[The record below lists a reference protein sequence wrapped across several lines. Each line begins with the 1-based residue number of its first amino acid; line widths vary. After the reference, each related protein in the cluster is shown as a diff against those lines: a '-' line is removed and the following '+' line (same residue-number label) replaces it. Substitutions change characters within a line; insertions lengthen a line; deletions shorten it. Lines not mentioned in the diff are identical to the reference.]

1 MRGVRSRL
9 FAAVLFSTTALYPAR
24 AEAGPLLGLL
34 GGIILGTTGIITPLL
49 GFGSIGILNAGYA
62 FGAFLTSGLGSLL
75 LSAGSIALQYALN
88 RPRQQTMEAARIN
101 TRIENGTRWLHA
113 GKVRAGGQAVFG
125 EFDGNGNFWYLLIHG
140 DSELLTNH
148 GYILDE
154 IPVVLDGSNR
164 VTTKEFTRTNTEG
177 GAPWITIWTTTFSPT
192 DPVPPPIAAFKAA
205 FPEWTDDHKL
215 AGTTY
220 SVIKCDAMKAE
231 DRYKAYRWRGPFGI
245 GEPSVSLIGTFSR
258 VYDPREE
265 SHDIDDPSTWT
276 GTRNAALIWAW
287 FRTHPRGRNK
297 PMSSIAWDRVAANA
311 DVCDQTVID
320 KDLNEVPRYACGIS
334 IPDNKE
340 RNAAEGEILLSA
352 DASILF
358 DETGKAWAEVGHWY
372 EPTLTLSK
380 ARDIYAMAKREA
392 QDGEMQTDG
401 VVVTYIEPAF
411 GYIRQDAAAWKNPDF
426 YEDGRTPNYLK
437 VEILACQDHNQAVRL
452 AKAIGKRS
460 QAPHRLAPTA
470 GLRGLRAARERI
482 VDLQYQPRY
491 VGAYEVATPVEE
503 DEAGLTCG
511 FGLVPVDADRWD
523 LLPGEE
529 GDRPVSTGQIDY
541 DETLP
546 YASGVTVAAAPVPG
560 SNGAVVRLEA
570 VFSAPSRADYRFEW
584 QYRKQG
590 DTVYRPMLTLMDSL
604 LSYSDT
610 VEDGGTYEMQT
621 RTVTLSGRANDWKT
635 PPYTLT
641 AVADLTAPSALAA
654 FAVTGGPGP
663 FLGNVPLSF
672 TTVAGDTH
680 LSRIALYRVPHGVTL
695 NKATHFFAR
704 IAAVPGASFAY
715 VIGDTGPTN
724 LLVNG
729 GFATDSDWTKGT
741 GWSITGGKAV
751 HAAGSASALSQSL
764 SLDVG
769 GVYRAYSVTSSW
781 VAGTTRMR
789 LQGGTNVNGALNS
802 GDGAFLASLTAVS
815 GNNAFGI
822 VASSD
827 LDASVDDAIL
837 FKQTA
842 GCTAQGDWD
851 WYAIPENGSGV
862 QGPQAT
868 VQRAIVV

>member
-1 MRGVRSRL
+1 MSGMRSRI

-34 GGIILGTTGIITPLL
+34 GGIILGATGIITPLVGL
-49 GFGSIGILNAGYA
+49 GAIGIVNAGYA
-62 FGAFLTSGLGSLL
+62 FGAFLTSGLGALL
-75 LSAGSIALQYALN
+75 LSAGSVALQYVLN

-113 GKVRAGGQAVFG
+113 GKVRAGGQAAFG

-177 GAPWITIWTTTFSPT
+177 GAPWLTIWTTTYTPA

-205 FPEWTDDHKL
+205 FPEWGDDHKL

-245 GEPSVSLIGTFSR
+245 GEPSVSLVGTFSR

-265 SHDIDDPSTWT
+265 SHDIDDPSTWE
-276 GTRNAALIWAW
+276 GTRNAELIWAW
-287 FRTHPRGRNK
+287 FRTHKLGRNK
-297 PMSSIAWDRVAANA
+297 PMSSIAWDKVAENA
-311 DVCDQTVID
+311 DVCDETVVD
-320 KDLNEVPRYACGIS
+320 KDMNEVPRYACGIS

-340 RNAAEGEILLSA
+340 RHVGEAEIQLAA
-352 DASILF
+352 DASIFF
-358 DETGKAWAEVGHWY
+358 DETGKCWAEVGHWY

-401 VVVTYIEPAF
+401 VVVTYIEPEF
-411 GYIRQDAAAWKNPDF
+411 GYIRQDSAPWKNPDF
-426 YEDGRTPNYLK
+426 FEEGRTPNYLK
-437 VEILACQDHNQAVRL
+437 VEILACQEHNQAVRL
-452 AKAIGKRS
+452 AKALGLRS
-460 QAPHRLAPTA
+460 QAKHRLAPTA

-482 VDLQYQPRY
+482 IDLQYPPRY
-491 VGAYEVATPVEE
+491 VGAYEVATPLEE

-511 FGLVPVDADRWD
+511 FGIVPVDADRWD
-523 LLPGEE
+523 LLEGEE
-529 GDRPVSTGQIDY
+529 GDRPVSTGQIEY
-541 DETLP
+541 DDTLP

-560 SNGAVVRLEA
+560 SNGAAVRLEA

-584 QYRKQG
+584 QYRKDG
-590 DTVYRPMLTLMDSL
+590 DTIYRPMLTLMDDL

-610 VEDGGTYEMQT
+610 VEDGATYEVQT
-621 RTVTLSGRANDWKT
+621 RTVTLSGRANDWKS
-635 PPYTLT
+635 PPYEVT
-641 AVADLTAPSALAA
+641 AQADLTPPSALAA
-654 FAVTGGPGP
+654 FSVTGGPGP
-663 FLGNVPLSF
+663 LLGNVPLSF

-680 LSRIALYRVPHGVTL
+680 LSRISLYRVPHGVTL

-704 IAAVPGASFAY
+704 IAAVPGVTFGY
-715 VIGDTGPTN
+715 VIGDPAPTN
-724 LLVNG
+724 LFTTADFSATGAWTLGTDFSIAAGVLTHVAGSSSEAYQSPSLSAGNWRFGAEIVAETAAGAGLRFRLG
-729 GFATDSDWTKGT
+729 GGTPSNSAPFSGT
-741 GWSITGGKAV
+741 GWHFAELAHASNTTAGFVADTWQGSLDNAV
-751 HAAGSASALSQSL
+751 LYKETAGSTDS
-764 SLDVG
+764 
-769 GVYRAYSVTSSW
+769 
-781 VAGTTRMR
+781 
-789 LQGGTNVNGALNS
+789 
-802 GDGAFLASLTAVS
+802 
-815 GNNAFGI
+815 
-822 VASSD
+822 
-827 LDASVDDAIL
+827 
-837 FKQTA
+837 
-842 GCTAQGDWD
+842 GDWD

-862 QGPQAT
+862 EGTQSSA
-868 VQRAIVV
+868 QRAIVV